1 MEEKPAM
8 YKIEI
13 VKLFPNSNYS
23 KEREEY
29 ESARRYNQYREEPK
43 AFIQEKSLSC
53 ELSEKEFI
61 EVKKAVLGVM

>member
-13 VKLFPNSNYS
+13 VKLFPNPDYS

-29 ESARRYNQYREEPK
+29 VNAKLCNQYGVEPK

-61 EVKKAVLGVM
+61 EIKKAVLGVM